1 MFESLR
7 ELSDRYDELSVRLAD
22 PSVMNDAALWQKL
35 MKERAKMEETVLAY
49 REWKACI
56 DSQRDIEDML
66 TFETSPEMV
75 EMLREELQAEKE
87 KEPELE
93 KNVMLALI
101 PEDADD
107 QKNLYVEIRA
117 GAGGDEASLFA
128 GDLFRMYGRY
138 AELRKW
144 NLSVTSLSES
154 ALGGIKEIVFRIEGA
169 GAYGR
174 LKFESGVHRVQ
185 RVPTTESG
193 GRIHT
198 STVTVAVLK
207 EADEVEV
214 EIDPNDLRIDV
225 YRSSGHGGQSVNTT
239 DSAVRGTHIPTGM
252 VVTCQQEK
260 SQLKNRDQ
268 AIRELRARL
277 LEIEKEKQHSAI
289 SQDRKSQ
296 VGTGERSE
304 KIRTYNFPQS
314 RVTDH
319 RIGYTT
325 HRINEIM
332 NGELDEI
339 IDRLLKKER
348 EEKMGKLG
356 LI

>member
-1 MFESLR
+1 
-7 ELSDRYDELSVRLAD
+7 
-22 PSVMNDAALWQKL
+22 
-35 MKERAKMEETVLAY
+35 MEETVIAY
-49 REWKACI
+49 RNWKACRKA
-56 DSQRDIEDML
+56 QRDLEEML
-66 TFETSPEMV
+66 ESETSSEMI
-75 EMLREELQAEKE
+75 ELTKEELEAEKE
-87 KEPELE
+87 KEPTLE
-93 KNVMLALI
+93 EAVLLALI
-101 PEDADD
+101 PEEPDD
-107 QKNLYVEIRA
+107 QRNLYVEIRA
-117 GAGGDEASLFA
+117 GAGGDEAALFA

-138 AELRKW
+138 AEQKRW
-144 NLSVTSLSES
+144 SLSVTSLSES
-154 ALGGIKEIVFRIEGA
+154 ALGGIKEIVFKIDGP

-207 EADEVEV
+207 EADEVEI

-239 DSAVRGTHIPTGM
+239 DSAVRVTHIPTGM

-277 LEIEKEKQHSAI
+277 LEIEKQKQHSAI
-289 SQDRKSQ
+289 SKDRKSQ
-296 VGTGERSE
+296 VGTGDRSE

-325 HRINEIM
+325 HRIYEIL
-332 NGELDEI
+332 NGDLDEI
-339 IDRLLKKER
+339 IDQLIKQER
-348 EEKMGKLG
+348 EEKMSRLG
-356 LI
+356 LV

>member
-1 MFESLR
+1 MFESLQ
-7 ELSDRYDELSVRLAD
+7 ELSDRFDELSVRLAD
-22 PSVMNDAALWQKL
+22 PAVMNNAELWQKL
-35 MKERAKMEETVLAY
+35 MKERARMEETVIAY
-49 REWKACI
+49 RNWKACRKA
-56 DSQRDIEDML
+56 QRDLEEML
-66 TFETSPEMV
+66 ESETSSEMI
-75 EMLREELQAEKE
+75 ELTKEELEAEKE
-87 KEPELE
+87 KEPTLE
-93 KNVMLALI
+93 EAVLLALI
-101 PEDADD
+101 PEEPDD
-107 QKNLYVEIRA
+107 QRNLYVEIRA
-117 GAGGDEASLFA
+117 GAGGDEAALFA

-138 AELRKW
+138 AEQKRW
-144 NLSVTSLSES
+144 SLSVTSLSES
-154 ALGGIKEIVFRIEGA
+154 ALGGIKEIVFKIDGP

-207 EADEVEV
+207 EADEVEI

-239 DSAVRGTHIPTGM
+239 DSAVRVTHIPTGM

-277 LEIEKEKQHSAI
+277 LEIEKQKQHSAI
-289 SQDRKSQ
+289 SKDRKSQ
-296 VGTGERSE
+296 VGTGDRSE

-325 HRINEIM
+325 HRIYEIL
-332 NGELDEI
+332 NGDLDEI
-339 IDRLLKKER
+339 IDQLIKQER
-348 EEKMGKLG
+348 EEKMSRLG
-356 LI
+356 LV

>member
-7 ELSDRYDELSVRLAD
+7 ELSDRFDELSVRLSD
-22 PSVMNDAALWQKL
+22 PAVMNDAELWQKL
-35 MKERAKMEETVLAY
+35 MRERAKMEETVTAY
-49 REWKACI
+49 RNWKACRRA
-56 DSQRDIEDML
+56 QQELEEML
-66 TFETSPEMV
+66 QTETSQEMID
-75 EMLREELQAEKE
+75 LTREELAAERE
-87 KEPELE
+87 REPKLE
-93 KNVMLALI
+93 EAVLMALI
-101 PEDADD
+101 PEEADD
-107 QKNLYVEIRA
+107 QRNLYVEIRA
-117 GAGGDEASLFA
+117 GAGGDEAALFA
-128 GDLFRMYGRY
+128 GDLYRMYGRY
-138 AELRKW
+138 AEQKKW
-144 NLSVTSLSES
+144 SLSVTSLSES
-154 ALGGIKEIVFRIEGA
+154 DLGGVKEIVFRIEGT

-185 RVPTTESG
+185 RVPSTESG

-239 DSAVRGTHIPTGM
+239 DSAVRVTHLPTGM

-268 AIRELRARL
+268 AIRELRSRL
-277 LEIEKEKQHSAI
+277 LEIERQKQHSAI
-289 SQDRKSQ
+289 SMDRRSQ
-296 VGTGERSE
+296 VGTGDRSE

-332 NGELDEI
+332 NGDLDEI
-339 IDRLLKKER
+339 IDQLLKRER
-348 EEKMGKLG
+348 EEKMGQLG
-356 LI
+356 LV